1 MQVHRKAQKKARKEC
16 GRDSDRFISASGEGL
31 EHEQCVVGI
40 GDESVEEAIDDP
52 AGLLDEVVE
61 PSAGCIECILGAGGI
76 ETALETAY
84 LLQLFSGVL
93 ILLHL
98 IAYLV
103 VLGLD
108 LAPLLTGEV
117 VALFLDTFDERLESG
132 NLMFGLHLSAR
143 GSGQSEDGCQKE
155 EGQFSHDVSIL
166 GVND

>member
-16 GRDSDRFISASGEGL
+16 GRDSDRSISASGEGL
-31 EHEQCVVGI
+31 EHAQVLVFFLYLLIGRLVSGRLFGCVVGI
-40 GDESVEEAIDDP
+40 GDESVEETIDDP

-76 ETALETAY
+76 ETSLETAY

-117 VALFLDTFDERLESG
+117 VALFLDTFDERLES
-132 NLMFGLHLSAR
+132 
-143 GSGQSEDGCQKE
+143 
-155 EGQFSHDVSIL
+155 
-166 GVND
+166 